1 MQNYFQEKNLRVI
14 LAADLSELYSTAL
27 KHFLSSELAL
37 AVSSTFWHT
46 AACMFQLTA
55 LGPIGGLTLL
65 PTYCDKLWFAFR
77 VTDRR
82 FVNIQSC
89 FFKGPPFPNIFI
101 STFCILLYIS
111 QMEMWSKSNRVAKHS
126 IWHIRLVFIHF
137 VLIFQVAFDTV
148 CVSIWQWLDF

>member
-1 MQNYFQEKNLRVI
+1 MKKYLCFFSTGSRGGLCLHSNVISIYANPHSRQVKSKTSAKLFPKKNQQQIYQSYTV
-14 LAADLSELYSTAL
+14 L

-46 AACMFQLTA
+46 AACMFQLTP
-55 LGPIGGLTLL
+55 LGPIGGLTVL

-82 FVNIQSC
+82 FVNIQL

-111 QMEMWSKSNRVAKHS
+111 QMEM
-126 IWHIRLVFIHF
+126 
-137 VLIFQVAFDTV
+137 
-148 CVSIWQWLDF
+148 